1 WRIVAPSTPFDY
13 VGLMN
18 TALRCN
24 DPVLIIE
31 HVELFQTLGP
41 QPKRDPDRC
50 LPFGRARGVRPGSA
64 CTVLPAAAMVK
75 PAVEAAASA
84 GIDAEVI
91 DLRTL
96 DPLGLDWATVSASL
110 ARTHR
115 ALVVEQTA
123 RGHGIGARIV
133 QELQERCFDQLD
145 HEILRV
151 TGSQAAPV
159 VSRPLNQAALA
170 GAADIANGLRRV
182 MGQAA

>member
-1 WRIVAPSTPFDY
+1 
-13 VGLMN
+13 M
-18 TALRCN
+18 
-24 DPVLIIE
+24 
-31 HVELFQTLGP
+31 
-41 QPKRDPDRC
+41 
-50 LPFGRARGVRPGSA
+50 RPGSA
-64 CTVLPAAAMVK
+64 CTVLAAAAMVK

-133 QELQERCFDQLD
+133 QEMQGALLRPARPRDPAGHRQPGGAGGLAAAQPRGAGRRRRHRER
-145 HEILRV
+145 
-151 TGSQAAPV
+151 AAPGDGPGRLTIKGT
-159 VSRPLNQAALA
+159 SR
-170 GAADIANGLRRV
+170 
-182 MGQAA
+182 